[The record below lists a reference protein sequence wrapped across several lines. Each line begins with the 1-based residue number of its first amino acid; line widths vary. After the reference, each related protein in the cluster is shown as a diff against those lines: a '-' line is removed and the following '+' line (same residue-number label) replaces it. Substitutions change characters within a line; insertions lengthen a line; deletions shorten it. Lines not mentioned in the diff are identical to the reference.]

1 MKWTLPNMLTLLRII
16 LIPVLVVVFYMPGQW
31 SYQFSAMLFGLAALT
46 DALDGYLARRLKQLS
61 VFGAFLD
68 PVADKLMVTV
78 ALVLLVQDNPTVL
91 FVVPSCVIIGREIA
105 ISALREWMSEI
116 GERTLVAVSVIGKV
130 KTITQM
136 VAILLLLYR
145 VPIGPFPTHAV
156 GLVLLYG
163 AALLTLWSLGSPVR
177 IWFPAPIF
185 SCAKAPVA
193 KPGFLPFAVRFSLMA
208 GWQSGYAAACKAV
221 YAGSIPASASKFGST
236 YSGCLCN
243 IPPVTACP
251 GGEIGRRKGLKIP
264 RLNGRAGSIP
274 APGTIHCTSRS

>member
-1 MKWTLPNMLTLLRII
+1 MKWTLPNILTLLRII

-31 SYQFSAMLFGLAALT
+31 SYQLSAMLFGLAALT

-78 ALVLLVQDNPTVL
+78 ALVLLVQDNPTLL
-91 FVVPSCVIIGREIA
+91 FVVPACVIIGREIA

-116 GERTLVAVSVIGKV
+116 GERTRVAVSVIGKI

-156 GLVLLYG
+156 GLILLY
-163 AALLTLWSLGSPVR
+163 AATLLTLWSMLVYMRAAWPIIVGNSGHGGSGD
-177 IWFPAPIF
+177 A
-185 SCAKAPVA
+185 
-193 KPGFLPFAVRFSLMA
+193 
-208 GWQSGYAAACKAV
+208 
-221 YAGSIPASASKFGST
+221 
-236 YSGCLCN
+236 
-243 IPPVTACP
+243 
-251 GGEIGRRKGLKIP
+251 
-264 RLNGRAGSIP
+264 
-274 APGTIHCTSRS
+274 

>member
-31 SYQFSAMLFGLAALT
+31 SYQLSAMLFGLAALT

-68 PVADKLMVTV
+68 PVADKLMVAV

-91 FVVPSCVIIGREIA
+91 FVVPACIIIGREIA

-116 GERTLVAVSVIGKV
+116 GERTAVAVSVIGKI

-145 VPIGPFPTHAV
+145 VPVGPLPTHAV
-156 GLVLLYG
+156 GLVLLYA
-163 AALLTLWSLGSPVR
+163 AALLTLWSMLVYMR
-177 IWFPAPIF
+177 AAWPII
-185 SCAKAPVA
+185 V
-193 KPGFLPFAVRFSLMA
+193 GN
-208 GWQSGYAAACKAV
+208 
-221 YAGSIPASASKFGST
+221 SANHSSDD
-236 YSGCLCN
+236 
-243 IPPVTACP
+243 A
-251 GGEIGRRKGLKIP
+251 
-264 RLNGRAGSIP
+264 
-274 APGTIHCTSRS
+274 